1 MKLRKFAV
9 RLKETGGDEYNIEVV
24 AADEFSAAHVAGYSL
39 SEDARARTK
48 VVGVIAGKG

>member
-1 MKLRKFAV
+1 MKLRKFTV
-9 RLKETGGDEYNIEVV
+9 RLKETDGGEYNIEVI
-24 AADEFSAAHVAGYSL
+24 AADEFSATHIAEYSL